1 MRLSARSHR
10 AIAFP
15 CRPPSG
21 FRAGLRYRWVGVDG
35 VKAAAAA
42 THRLAMPITAYV
54 GPNGGGKSAA
64 AVYDSLGTL
73 AGDAWSCTNLGHLH
87 RHAPD
92 CRFRRIGQMLGGL
105 VVDDSGGAR
114 PDTCDCDLPGPTSGE
129 RYVTG
134 TVLLW
139 DPDTPQPYTSLH
151 PRYRPLVRLR
161 DLAYVEHCDVI
172 LDEVTG
178 VASARSH
185 QSLPV
190 QIENL
195 LMQLRRRDALLRIT
209 TPDFSAADVRIRQVT
224 QEVVYCRGFD
234 VRFVPGR
241 KWSDRRLLRWSSY
254 DAAAFDE
261 FTVAKRGKLVPEGR
275 QFFWRPGHL
284 IERVYD
290 TSAPVIALGVAT
302 EGGMCLHCGGSRS
315 RARCSC
321 PADEDSLGEGVV
333 ETVTAAG
340 SRTRRLA
347 ADA

>member
-1 MRLSARSHR
+1 M
-10 AIAFP
+10 
-15 CRPPSG
+15 
-21 FRAGLRYRWVGVDG
+21 DG
-35 VKAAAAA
+35 AKCAAAAV
-42 THRLAMPITAYV
+42 HRQGQPITAYV

-64 AVYDSLGTL
+64 AVYDSLPTL
-73 AGDAWSCTNLGHLH
+73 AGDEWSCLNMGHLH
-87 RHAPD
+87 RHDDD

-105 VVDDSGGAR
+105 VVDENGGAR
-114 PDTCDCDLPGPTSGE
+114 PDTCDCTLSGPTSGE

-139 DPDTPQPYTSLH
+139 DPTTEEPYRRLH
-151 PRYRPLVRLR
+151 PRYRPLLRLR
-161 DLAYVEHCDVI
+161 DLSLVEHCDVI

-195 LMQLRRRDALLRIT
+195 LMQLRRREAVLRIT

-224 QEVVYCRGFD
+224 QAVVYCRGFA
-234 VRFVPGR
+234 RIKRQGM
-241 KWSDRRLLRWSSY
+241 KWSESRSLRWSTF
-254 DAAAFDE
+254 DAAEFDE
-261 FTVAKRGKLVPEGR
+261 FTVAKRGKLRPQGR
-275 QFFWRPGHL
+275 QFVWRPGHL
-284 IERVYD
+284 LERVYD

-315 RARCSC
+315 KARCSC
-321 PADEDSLGEGVV
+321 PSDEDALGLGVV

-340 SRTRRLA
+340 SRVRKRVA
-347 ADA
+347 S